1 MVSHTNGSIWELY
14 YSIMSAVE
22 HWEVL
27 IPCSSLFSK
36 NRMIPYPTEMYW
48 SMHAHHEE
56 TKLNTNKELFFL
68 KANLAKVKVKLPYM
82 GIWCKANEVD

>member
-1 MVSHTNGSIWELY
+1 
-14 YSIMSAVE
+14 
-22 HWEVL
+22 
-27 IPCSSLFSK
+27 
-36 NRMIPYPTEMYW
+36 MIPYPTEMYR

-56 TKLNTNKELFFL
+56 TKLNTNKELVFL